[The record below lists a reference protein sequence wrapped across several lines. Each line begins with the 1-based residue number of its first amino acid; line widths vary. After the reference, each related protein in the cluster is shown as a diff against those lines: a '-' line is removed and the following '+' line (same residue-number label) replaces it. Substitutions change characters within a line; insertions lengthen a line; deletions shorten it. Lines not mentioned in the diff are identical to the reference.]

1 MKLLIP
7 PPVQAIIFA
16 GLMWLIATQFPQ
28 FGFSSSLQQPLA
40 ILVCIIG
47 IGIDLV
53 SVGLFAREKTTVSPF
68 SPDKTETL
76 VTSGLYQYTR
86 NPMYLGMA
94 CILTGLAIWLGN
106 YAAFVMI
113 PCFIWYITQLQIIPE
128 EEILLEKFGEEYG
141 EYMLRVRRW
150 V

>member
-16 GLMWLIATQFPQ
+16 GLMWLISEQFPE
-28 FGFSSSLQQPLA
+28 FGFSGSFQQPLA
-40 ILVCIIG
+40 ILICIIG

-68 SPDKTETL
+68 SPEKTSAL
-76 VTSGLYQYTR
+76 ITSGLYQYTR
-86 NPMYLGMA
+86 NPMYLGMV
-94 CILTGLAIWLGN
+94 CILTGLAVWLGN
-106 YAAFVMI
+106 YASFLMI
-113 PCFIWYITQLQIIPE
+113 PCFIWYITKLQIIPE
-128 EEILLEKFGEEYG
+128 EEVLLEKFGVEYG

>member
-1 MKLLIP
+1 MKLIIP
-7 PPVQAIIFA
+7 PPVQAIICA
-16 GLMWLIATQFPQ
+16 GLMWLIAEQFPE
-28 FGFSSSLQQPLA
+28 FSFSSVIQQPLA
-40 ILVCIIG
+40 ILICIIG

-53 SVGLFAREKTTVSPF
+53 SVGLFARKKTTVSPF
-68 SPDKTETL
+68 SPNKTEVL

-94 CILTGLAIWLGN
+94 CILTGLGVWLGN
-106 YAAFVMI
+106 FASFAMI
-113 PCFIWYITQLQIIPE
+113 PCFVWYITQLQIIPE

-150 V
+150 I

>member
-7 PPVQAIIFA
+7 PPAQAIIFA
-16 GLMWLIATQFPQ
+16 GLMWLISTQFPE
-28 FGFSSSLQQPLA
+28 FGFSGALQQPVA
-40 ILVCIIG
+40 ILICLIG
-47 IGIDLV
+47 ICIDLV
-53 SVGLFAREKTTVSPF
+53 SVGLFAQKKTTVSPF
-68 SPDKTETL
+68 SPDKTQVL
-76 VTSGLYQYTR
+76 ITSGLYQYSR

-94 CILTGLAIWLGN
+94 FILTGLAVWLGN
-106 YAAFVMI
+106 YASFLMI

-150 V
+150 I

>member
-7 PPVQAIIFA
+7 PPVQAIICA
-16 GLMWLIATQFPQ
+16 GLMWLIARQFPE
-28 FGFSSSLQQPLA
+28 FSFSGSFQQPFA
-40 ILVCIIG
+40 ILICIIG

-68 SPDKTETL
+68 SPNKTSAL
-76 VTSGLYQYTR
+76 ITSGIYKFTR
-86 NPMYLGMA
+86 NPMYLGMT
-94 CILTGLAIWLGN
+94 CILTGLAVWLGN
-106 YAAFVMI
+106 YACFLMI

-128 EEILLEKFGEEYG
+128 EEILLERFGEEYG

-150 V
+150 I

>member
-1 MKLLIP
+1 MKLIIP
-7 PPVQAIIFA
+7 PPVQAIICA
-16 GLMWLIATQFPQ
+16 GLMWLIADQFAE
-28 FGFSSSLQQPLA
+28 FSFTSAIQQPLA
-40 ILVCIIG
+40 IFICIIG

-53 SVGLFAREKTTVSPF
+53 SVGLFARNKTTVSPF
-68 SPDKTETL
+68 SPNKTEAL

-94 CILTGLAIWLGN
+94 CILTGLGVWLGN
-106 YAAFVMI
+106 FASFAMI

-150 V
+150 I

>member
-28 FGFSSSLQQPLA
+28 FGFSGSLQQPAA
-40 ILVCIIG
+40 ILICIIG

-68 SPDKTETL
+68 SPDKTQVL
-76 VTSGLYQYTR
+76 ITSGLYQYTR

-94 CILTGLAIWLGN
+94 CILTGLALWLGN
-106 YAAFVMI
+106 YASLLMI

-128 EEILLEKFGEEYG
+128 EEILLEKFGQEYG

-150 V
+150 I